1 MIVED
6 SDFIFSGLVEYYIR
20 GAESNCKKSHCEI
33 ITPEHLLETIISDD
47 IFIET
52 CRPYHVD
59 LQGMMK
65 DLKSYTDGLDML
77 DEEPENVESS
87 FQLTQLFKN
96 AALMAN
102 SAGRGFECRI
112 PLQIIIISLWNL
124 PESWASFYLKKY
136 ILEFSEFGN
145 FEPFMKALMKR
156 CKASHENFVQPLDPT
171 IDVSNIQPLIHFGN
185 TDDDS
190 VNYESF
196 DDSDQ
201 DFDDIDP
208 NAEVEIGNKDGV
220 IRIPFIPG
228 AFGNFQPLP
237 NDAEDDADDDSWK
250 KYVTHINPLVE
261 GHNPLIGRDK
271 ELDRTVQI
279 LCRKDKNNPLHV
291 GEPGVGKTAL
301 VYGLADRIN
310 KGEVPDRLKNSQIYS
325 LEMASLVAGTQFRG
339 DMEKRIKKIMS
350 GAARETNVI
359 IYIDEIHTLV
369 GAGTTSDSALD
380 ASNMLKPYLEAG
392 TIRFIGSTTYEEY
405 NRFFAK
411 SKSIVRRFQ
420 QSDINEPS
428 IDETIAI
435 IKGLQKNYEKYHHV
449 VYRPEA
455 IEFAV
460 RASAKYIND
469 RFLPDKAIDLV
480 DEAGAYLEIH
490 PNDKSTQYVTKDLI
504 AKVLQRTCKIDA
516 SVMKE
521 DDNRQLKTLY
531 KRMAERIYGQ
541 DEAISQVV
549 EAVEMAKAGLQDDNK
564 PLASLLFVGPT
575 GVGKT
580 EVARVLAQ
588 QLGIEL
594 VRFDMSEYMEKHAV
608 AKLIGSPAG
617 YVGYEDGG
625 LLVDA
630 IRKTPNCV
638 LLLDEIEKAH
648 SDIFNILLQVMDYA
662 KLTDN
667 KGQKADFRHVVV
679 IMTSNAGAQFASQ
692 ASVGFQSAVSR
703 GDAMLATVKKTFKPE
718 FINRLSGIVVFH
730 DMDEK
735 MASLILQKKVSE
747 LEAKLQNKH
756 VTLTLTDEAIAE
768 LVKRGFT
775 QEYGAREMDRVI
787 ARELKPLLMKE
798 ILYGKLRKG
807 GHVDVEYQD
816 GKFILK

>member
-420 QSDINEPS
+420 QIDINEPS

-638 LLLDEIEKAH
+638 LLLD
-648 SDIFNILLQVMDYA
+648 
-662 KLTDN
+662 
-667 KGQKADFRHVVV
+667 
-679 IMTSNAGAQFASQ
+679 
-692 ASVGFQSAVSR
+692 
-703 GDAMLATVKKTFKPE
+703 
-718 FINRLSGIVVFH
+718 
-730 DMDEK
+730 
-735 MASLILQKKVSE
+735 
-747 LEAKLQNKH
+747 
-756 VTLTLTDEAIAE
+756 
-768 LVKRGFT
+768 
-775 QEYGAREMDRVI
+775 
-787 ARELKPLLMKE
+787 
-798 ILYGKLRKG
+798 
-807 GHVDVEYQD
+807 
-816 GKFILK
+816 